1 VNLINTVLAGFVL
14 FAVIGSAAGQDRMPP
29 IPNDKMT
36 EAQKKAAAEIIAGPR
51 GALYGPFVPMLRS
64 PDLMSRVQKVGEYIR
79 YHSSIEEKLNEFVIL
94 LAARRWTQHYEWD
107 FHYPLAIKAGIKKE
121 TLEAIREG
129 RRPTGMTADE
139 ELLYDFTD
147 ELNRNQSVSDGTYAR
162 AVKRFGEQGVVD
174 LVAVTGY
181 YGMVGMLMN
190 VTRTPV
196 DKPQAPPLAAF
207 PH

>member
-1 VNLINTVLAGFVL
+1 VNWINTALTGFAL
-14 FAVIGSAAGQDRMPP
+14 FAAIGSVAAQDRMPP
-29 IPNDKMT
+29 IPDDKMT
-36 EAQKKAAAEIIAGPR
+36 DAQKKAAAEVIAGPR
-51 GALYGPFVPMLRS
+51 GALYGPFVPLLRS
-64 PDLMSRVQKVGEYIR
+64 PDLMSRVQKVGEYLR

-94 LAARRWTQHYEWD
+94 LAARRLTQHYEWD
-107 FHYPLAIKAGIKKE
+107 FHYPLAIKAGVKKE

-129 RRPTGMTADE
+129 RRPTGMTTDE

-147 ELNRNQSVSDGTYAR
+147 ELARNQSVSDATYAR
-162 AVKRFGEQGVVD
+162 VIKRFGEQGVVD
-174 LVAVTGY
+174 LVGVTGY

-196 DKPQAPPLAAF
+196 DKPQAPPLAPF